1 MRCGRGREDGLS
13 LLITHHASL
22 ITLLSTLISMG
33 AGINPSKIIC
43 WCCSLFEGMKGRNSN
58 LAAILVLGVVVMM
71 ALTALSCR
79 RDTSTDNVDNTVN
92 NTIANDVD
100 AIANTV
106 ANTVVD
112 TGSGLPDPTATRP
125 LLQEELKQA
134 TAKIKALKSD
144 VILQLVSMKFVNSLS
159 DSSGLVT
166 NYYIFV
172 SPTDTRY
179 YYMVNVPHNGEG
191 IKRFLMPQEDMELP
205 FSLIPVSYQFWKLS
219 YVDALKLAEENGGAA
234 FRAKHPK
241 FEASVILG
249 KPTGQYLNWFI
260 TYRATDGSADVL
272 QVSIDAYDGKIQ
284 TPTT

>member
-1 MRCGRGREDGLS
+1 
-13 LLITHHASL
+13 
-22 ITLLSTLISMG
+22 
-33 AGINPSKIIC
+33 
-43 WCCSLFEGMKGRNSN
+43 MKKNSN

-79 RDTSTDNVDNTVN
+79 RATTDNTDNTANNTITNDTNTIAN
-92 NTIANDVD
+92 NTIANTIVD
-100 AIANTV
+100 Q
-106 ANTVVD
+106 
-112 TGSGLPDPTATRP
+112 GSGLPDATAARSV
-125 LLQEELKQA
+125 LQEELKQA

-144 VILQLVSMKFVNSLS
+144 VVLQLVSMKFVNSLS

-172 SPTDTRY
+172 SPTDPRY

-191 IKRFLMPQEDMELP
+191 VKRFLMPQEDMELP
-205 FSLIPVSYQFWKLS
+205 FSLIPVSFQFWKLS

-234 FRAKHPK
+234 FRAKHSK

-249 KPTGQYLNWFI
+249 KPTGQYLNWFV

-272 QVSIDAYDGKIQ
+272 QISIDAYDGKIQ

>member
-1 MRCGRGREDGLS
+1 MRK
-13 LLITHHASL
+13 H
-22 ITLLSTLISMG
+22 
-33 AGINPSKIIC
+33 
-43 WCCSLFEGMKGRNSN
+43 SN
-58 LAAILVLGVVVMM
+58 LVAILVLGVVVMM
-71 ALTALSCR
+71 ALTALSCGR
-79 RDTSTDNVDNTVN
+79 GTQTNDADNTAVDNTITN
-92 NTIANDVD
+92 E
-100 AIANTV
+100 ANTV
-106 ANTVVD
+106 ANTTVD

-125 LLQEELKQA
+125 LLQGELKQA
-134 TAKIKALKSD
+134 TAKIQALKSD
-144 VILQLVSMKFVNSLS
+144 VVLQLVSMKFVNSLS

-205 FSLIPVSYQFWKLS
+205 FSLIPVPYQWWKLS
-219 YVDALKLAEENGGAA
+219 YVDALKLAEENGGAT

-249 KPTGQYLNWFI
+249 KPTGQYLDWFI

-284 TPTT
+284 APAS

>member
-1 MRCGRGREDGLS
+1 
-13 LLITHHASL
+13 
-22 ITLLSTLISMG
+22 
-33 AGINPSKIIC
+33 
-43 WCCSLFEGMKGRNSN
+43 MKRNSN

-79 RDTSTDNVDNTVN
+79 RGTTNDANNTADNTITNDV
-92 NTIANDVD
+92 NTIAE
-100 AIANTV
+100 NTI

-112 TGSGLPDPTATRP
+112 TGSGLPDSAMSRSV
-125 LLQEELKQA
+125 LQDELKQA
-134 TAKIKALKSD
+134 TAKIKELKSD
-144 VILQLVSMKFVNSLS
+144 VILQLVSMKFINSLS

-172 SPTDTRY
+172 SPTDPRY

-191 IKRFLMPQEDMELP
+191 IKRFLMPQGDMELP

-234 FRAKHPK
+234 FRARHPK
-241 FEASVILG
+241 FEVSVILG
-249 KPTGQYLNWFI
+249 KPTGQYLNWFV

-284 TPTT
+284 APTT